1 MKRVLVFGG
10 GGSKGAY
17 EIGVWKALDELGLH
31 FDAVCGTSIGA
42 LIGTMYVQQDYDKLV
57 ELWEKIDVEDVI
69 ASGINLDFDMDL
81 LMSQKGK
88 YKELLAGY
96 VQHKGADIR
105 PFKEMLTKLFDADKF
120 FIRSLNYW
128 ELFW

>member
-42 LIGTMYVQQDYDKLV
+42 LIGTMLCSRITIS
-57 ELWEKIDVEDVI
+57 L
-69 ASGINLDFDMDL
+69 
-81 LMSQKGK
+81 
-88 YKELLAGY
+88 
-96 VQHKGADIR
+96 
-105 PFKEMLTKLFDADKF
+105 
-120 FIRSLNYW
+120 LNYGRR
-128 ELFW
+128 LM

>member
-96 VQHKGADIR
+96 VPVSYTHLDVYKRQSHSK
-105 PFKEMLTKLFDADKF
+105 
-120 FIRSLNYW
+120 
-128 ELFW
+128 